1 MLDLVAIMRTLAW
14 KRTIFNSDA
23 DFQLAIG
30 WETQLARGPHAA
42 FGSYRPLQAASSFDI
57 I

>member
-1 MLDLVAIMRTLAW
+1 MRTLAW